1 MIADRLRRQ
10 PPFVW
15 AVLAIGALLF
25 ALYAVAVNA
34 LVQAGESERSFGW
47 SATTGPQHQMRSH
60 TSRPKGRPRA
70 SCSWAT

>member
-34 LVQAGESERSFGW
+34 LVQAGGSERVSG
-47 SATTGPQHQMRSH
+47 
-60 TSRPKGRPRA
+60 
-70 SCSWAT
+70 